1 MATIRRSKSSPH
13 RSHRVNVDFSRVVA
27 SWYSPR
33 DGNWEQIGFFPNQ
46 GTQTFNPP
54 GEPRDGNDWVLVLD
68 KK

>member
-1 MATIRRSKSSPH
+1 
-13 RSHRVNVDFSRVVA
+13 VVA